1 MRFSHDNKRFPT
13 SAAESILIYSQ
24 TFFLTKAKYR
34 VNKSKPVPKQ
44 FQIFLLT
51 RKNWIEMKRRFN
63 WLHRKRDGIHFRFLW
78 LKVELSKKKNK
89 RNCLTKSNIVRKVPA
104 FSTFIVKEQSGT
116 ALCFGCNAGRW
127 RAAPP
132 RRAFISA
139 GSRFGARCCNSGR
152 YCVRKPAPRASYAS
166 VRVRGPSV
174 RSHVCVSARA
184 FVPHDKT
191 QTEPAS
197 HSDAMTQAK
206 KGALWAGG
214 ETPFEIWLKQRF

>member
-1 MRFSHDNKRFPT
+1 MRVFPPVQQIPPLFIVKYFSWLKLNIELT
-13 SAAESILIYSQ
+13 SLNPCQNNSRYFYWLVKTESKWNEDWVSHL
-24 TFFLTKAKYR
+24 
-34 VNKSKPVPKQ
+34 
-44 FQIFLLT
+44 
-51 RKNWIEMKRRFN
+51 N

-78 LKVELSKKKNK
+78 IKIKLNKNNE
-89 RNCLTKSNIVRKVPA
+89 RNHLTKSNIVRKVPA
-104 FSTFIVKEQSGT
+104 INTFIVKEHSGT
-116 ALCFGCNAGRW
+116 VLCFGCNAGRW
-127 RAAPP
+127 RTAPP

-139 GSRFGARCCNSGR
+139 GSRFGARSAVTR
-152 YCVRKPAPRASYAS
+152 AVIAWEKPAPRASYAS

-197 HSDAMTQAK
+197 HSVAMTQAK

-214 ETPFEIWLKQRF
+214 ETPFEIWLK